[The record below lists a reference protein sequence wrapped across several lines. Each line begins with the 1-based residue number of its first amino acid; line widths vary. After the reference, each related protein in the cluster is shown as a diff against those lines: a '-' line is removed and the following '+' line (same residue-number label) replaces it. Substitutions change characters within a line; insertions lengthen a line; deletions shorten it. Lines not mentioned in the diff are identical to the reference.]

1 MKIDET
7 ILGKMLES
15 IKKALPSFHSRIRA
29 SRKYA
34 KRFELAFTSTEQEF
48 VIKEMLHSQNKS
60 IANAILRRKNIAIP
74 NIGSFQYRET
84 LEIARE
90 IREQVKAKY
99 GVTDLRKVDEETF
112 MMINEEIQARNREI
126 LLPLYFQQLGSV
138 DRINYDFKNRGKK

>member
-15 IKKALPSFHSRIRA
+15 IKKALPSFHSHVRA

-34 KRFELAFTSTEQEF
+34 KRFELAFTSAEQEF
-48 VIKEMLHSQNKS
+48 IIKEILHSQNKS
-60 IANAILRRKNIAIP
+60 IANAILRRKNISIP

-99 GVTDLRKVDEETF
+99 GITDLRKVDEETF

-138 DRINYDFKNRGKK
+138 DNINYDFKNRGKK